1 MDIRLDI
8 DSIPEDDSAFLVQPN
23 ARKDKEQHW
32 PFIFWIYLKTIGLYH
47 NAPLVTIRRC
57 NACKEKGLH
66 NFASI
71 SSYISPCDIC
81 ESFLW
86 DHTGQ
91 VNHLKDKEIG
101 ASRLNHPGSTCL
113 SIVWL
118 LVILCSV
125 IYLILY
131 NILRF
136 RKNKDDIVEFLATT
150 SIQLLLSIPPF
161 AALTCN
167 IYSTWPTIA
176 PGKWSAALS
185 PIYLVQRLRLVDMR
199 RSRAAG
205 YFLLFASVFFIAL
218 QCYPL
223 SNIYNYGKG
232 THTDAIIFTCFTLA
246 VNTFNFAGF
255 AYIVYLVRRSFE
267 KEVRLVSQFVNT
279 HIEDIDICRQR
290 LAETFDHFHT
300 FREFTSGWMSLNI
313 VLATLS
319 LLLELHSWIASS
331 PISAYRYER
340 LAFLLGC
347 FILPIQV
354 LGNVSIDYLWGRLVR
369 SISRL
374 RRRENEH
381 SYDKMMQF
389 LLEQKPGER
398 PWQSVMAF
406 MLSTIAVFA
415 GIQFRILSSK
425 AVNSATNFKSLGWN
439 NTQI

>member
-1 MDIRLDI
+1 MLIFIL
-8 DSIPEDDSAFLVQPN
+8 FLI
-23 ARKDKEQHW
+23 A
-32 PFIFWIYLKTIGLYH
+32 
-47 NAPLVTIRRC
+47 APLVTIRRC
-57 NACKEKGLH
+57 SECKNKGLD

-86 DHTGQ
+86 DHTGRT
-91 VNHLKDKEIG
+91 NHLKDKDIG
-101 ASRLNHPGSTCL
+101 ASRLNHSGSTCL
-113 SIVWL
+113 SIIWL
-118 LVILCSV
+118 IVILSSV
-125 IYLILY
+125 IYLIIF
-131 NILRF
+131 NVLRYQES
-136 RKNKDDIVEFLATT
+136 KDDIVEFLATT

-167 IYSTWPTIA
+167 IYSTWPNVS

-185 PIYLVQRLRLVDMR
+185 PVFLVQRLRLVDMR
-199 RSRAAG
+199 KSRAAG
-205 YFLLFASVFFIAL
+205 YFLLFASLFFIAL
-218 QCYPL
+218 QCTVT
-223 SNIYNYGKG
+223 NVYNYGKLQRI
-232 THTDAIIFTCFTLA
+232 DAVFFTYFTLII
-246 VNTFNFAGF
+246 NMFNFGGL
-255 AYIVYLVRRSFE
+255 AYIVYLLRRSFE
-267 KEVRLVSQFVNT
+267 KEVRLASQFVNT

-319 LLLELHSWIASS
+319 ILLELHSWIASS

-374 RRRENEH
+374 RRRQNEH

-389 LLEQKPGER
+389 LLEQKPGDR

-415 GIQFRILSSK
+415 GIQFRVLSSK
-425 AVNSATNFKSLGWN
+425 AVNSATSINDFIWN
-439 NTQI
+439 NTQLYTN

>member
-1 MDIRLDI
+1 M
-8 DSIPEDDSAFLVQPN
+8 
-23 ARKDKEQHW
+23 
-32 PFIFWIYLKTIGLYH
+32 
-47 NAPLVTIRRC
+47 
-57 NACKEKGLH
+57 
-66 NFASI
+66 
-71 SSYISPCDIC
+71 
-81 ESFLW
+81 
-86 DHTGQ
+86 
-91 VNHLKDKEIG
+91 
-101 ASRLNHPGSTCL
+101 
-113 SIVWL
+113 
-118 LVILCSV
+118 
-125 IYLILY
+125 
-131 NILRF
+131 
-136 RKNKDDIVEFLATT
+136 EFLATT

-161 AALTCN
+161 AALICN
-167 IYSTWPTIA
+167 LYTTWPNIA

-185 PIYLVQRLRLVDMR
+185 PVYLVQRLRLVDMR

-218 QCYPL
+218 QCTVT
-223 SNIYNYGKG
+223 NVYNYGKLQRI
-232 THTDAIIFTCFTLA
+232 DAVVFMYFTLI
-246 VNTFNFAGF
+246 VNTFNFAGL
-255 AYIVYLVRRSFE
+255 AYIVYLLRRSFE
-267 KEVRLVSQFVNT
+267 KEVRLVSQFINT
-279 HIEDIDICRQR
+279 HIEDIDVCRQR

-319 LLLELHSWIASS
+319 ILLELHSWIASS
-331 PISAYRYER
+331 PVSAYRYER

-354 LGNVSIDYLWGRLVR
+354 LGNVSIDYLWGRMVR

-389 LLEQKPGER
+389 LLEQKPGDR

-425 AVNSATNFKSLGWN
+425 AVNSATNFHSINWN

>member
-1 MDIRLDI
+1 MI
-8 DSIPEDDSAFLVQPN
+8 SIL
-23 ARKDKEQHW
+23 
-32 PFIFWIYLKTIGLYH
+32 L
-47 NAPLVTIRRC
+47 APLVTIRRC
-57 NACKEKGLH
+57 NECKDKGLD
-66 NFASI
+66 NFASL

-86 DHTGQ
+86 DHTGH

-101 ASRLNHPGSTCL
+101 ASRLNHTGSTCL
-113 SIVWL
+113 SIIWL
-118 LVILCSV
+118 LVILASV
-125 IYLILY
+125 IYLILF
-131 NILRF
+131 NILRY
-136 RKNKDDIVEFLATT
+136 KDSKDDIVEFLATT
-150 SIQLLLSIPPF
+150 SIQLLLSVPPF
-161 AALTCN
+161 ASLTCN
-167 IYSTWPTIA
+167 IYSAWPDVA

-185 PIYLVQRLRLVDMR
+185 PVYLVQRLRLVDMR
-199 RSRAAG
+199 RSRAVG
-205 YFLLFASVFFIAL
+205 YFLLFGSLFFIAL
-218 QCYPL
+218 QCTVT
-223 SNIYNYGKG
+223 NIYNYGDLKAI
-232 THTDAIIFTCFTLA
+232 DAIFFTFFTLI

-255 AYIVYLVRRSFE
+255 AYIAYLLRRSFE

-279 HIEDIDICRQR
+279 HIDDIDICRQR

-319 LLLELHSWIASS
+319 ILLELHSWIAAS
-331 PISAYRYER
+331 PIGAYRYER
-340 LAFLLGC
+340 LVFLLGC

-369 SISRL
+369 RISRL

-389 LLEQKPGER
+389 LLEQKPGDR

-425 AVNSATNFKSLGWN
+425 AVNSATNFKNVDWN
-439 NTQI
+439 NTDIS

>member
-136 RKNKDDIVEFLATT
+136 RKK
-150 SIQLLLSIPPF
+150 Q
-161 AALTCN
+161 
-167 IYSTWPTIA
+167 
-176 PGKWSAALS
+176 G
-185 PIYLVQRLRLVDMR
+185 
-199 RSRAAG
+199 
-205 YFLLFASVFFIAL
+205 
-218 QCYPL
+218 
-223 SNIYNYGKG
+223 
-232 THTDAIIFTCFTLA
+232 
-246 VNTFNFAGF
+246 
-255 AYIVYLVRRSFE
+255 
-267 KEVRLVSQFVNT
+267 
-279 HIEDIDICRQR
+279 
-290 LAETFDHFHT
+290 
-300 FREFTSGWMSLNI
+300 
-313 VLATLS
+313 
-319 LLLELHSWIASS
+319 
-331 PISAYRYER
+331 
-340 LAFLLGC
+340 
-347 FILPIQV
+347 
-354 LGNVSIDYLWGRLVR
+354 
-369 SISRL
+369 
-374 RRRENEH
+374 
-381 SYDKMMQF
+381 
-389 LLEQKPGER
+389 
-398 PWQSVMAF
+398 
-406 MLSTIAVFA
+406 
-415 GIQFRILSSK
+415 
-425 AVNSATNFKSLGWN
+425 
-439 NTQI
+439 